1 MLTHLPRLD
10 DSARPSLGDLQSR
23 TELRPIPFLTWHIVE
38 RVGLDSVLHFKSRK
52 GLAPSL
58 CEWVQKR
65 QDPPPFRQPAPS
77 FSCAKQNWGLPP
89 GLDPWGLGR
98 LLQSLGLSH
107 KFGPLLQSVALTVAQ
122 GAELGNSPAIT
133 SVLYILFRAWKLF
146 QDKGNLGLEAR
157 HKLRVQQ
164 HPDKRPHVT
173 QVRKDEK
180 LGVAYGRKG

>member
-1 MLTHLPRLD
+1 MGPPLPLTEEGSRTRISPTFGWCEHRSAALVLTHLPRLD

-133 SVLYILFRAWKLF
+133 SVLYILFRGMETLSG
-146 QDKGNLGLEAR
+146 QR
-157 HKLRVQQ
+157 
-164 HPDKRPHVT
+164 
-173 QVRKDEK
+173 
-180 LGVAYGRKG
+180 